1 MKQTFI
7 FLQTNVRLKDFVRL
21 FYKVGI
27 AGLKKYEVIMG
38 KEGMR

>member
-27 AGLKKYEVIMG
+27 AGDVY
-38 KEGMR
+38 